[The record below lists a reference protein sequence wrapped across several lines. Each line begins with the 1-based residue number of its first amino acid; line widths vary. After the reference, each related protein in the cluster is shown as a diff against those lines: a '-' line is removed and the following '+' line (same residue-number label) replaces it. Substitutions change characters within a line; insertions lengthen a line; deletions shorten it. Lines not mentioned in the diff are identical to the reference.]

1 MINEKEKKFVHK
13 VASSVCKRDMQWG
26 IDEELT
32 ISEDAFENALKNYKS
47 NMGSFWNYARNLIKS
62 SLYDYIIKNNEHFS
76 IDLNQN
82 TKVKDYIEY
91 RVLLSSEEVALESN
105 IRANEVF
112 SLSNEIHEYGIDF
125 DKLSKKKIHSE
136 KTEKKLLNLVFQCL
150 KDENIIQ
157 SLKEDKKLPIDKV
170 KKLGICRKGC
180 IKKYKNY
187 IITMI
192 LLFSS
197 DYIYLKSYLNIQ
209 VGEGNGQNRSDSKE
223 K

>member
-13 VASSVCKRDMQWG
+13 VASSVCKNDMQWG
-26 IDEELT
+26 RDEELT

-47 NMGSFWNYARNLIKS
+47 NMGNFWNYARNLIKS
-62 SLYDYIIKNNEHFS
+62 CLYDYIIKNNEHFS
-76 IDLNQN
+76 INFNQN

-91 RVLLSSEEVALESN
+91 RVLFSSEEVAFESK
-105 IRANEVF
+105 IRADEIF
-112 SLSNEIHEYGIDF
+112 SFSNEIHEYGIDF

-136 KTEKKLLNLVFQCL
+136 KIEKKLLNLVFQCL
-150 KDENIIQ
+150 KDESIIQ
-157 SLKEDKKLPIDKV
+157 CLNEDKKLPIDKI

-187 IITMI
+187 IIAMI

-209 VGEGNGQNRSDSKE
+209 VGEGNGQNRSSSKE

>member
-1 MINEKEKKFVHK
+1 MTNEKEKKFVYK
-13 VASSVCKRDMQWG
+13 VVSSVCKNDMQG
-26 IDEELT
+26 GNDEELS
-32 ISEDAFENALKNYKS
+32 ISEDTFENALKNYRS
-47 NMGSFWNYARNLIKS
+47 GMGNFWNYARNLIKS

-91 RVLLSSEEVALESN
+91 RVLLSPEEVALESK
-105 IRANEVF
+105 IRADEIF

-150 KDENIIQ
+150 KDESIIQ
-157 SLKEDKKLPIDKV
+157 CLKNDKKLPIDKI
-170 KKLGICRKGC
+170 KKFGICRKGC

-187 IITMI
+187 IIAMI

-197 DYIYLKSYLNIQ
+197 DYIYLKSYLNMQ
-209 VGEGNGQNRSDSKE
+209 VGEENGENRSNSK
-223 K
+223 KK